1 MIVDTKFSTIH
12 KTQVV
17 ESAFDIDEASKAHIL
32 GILRSKLY
40 TDKIYAIIREYSA
53 NASDAHTEAGYPQR
67 PIKVTLPKASNNVF
81 DAGTYFK
88 VRDYGTG
95 LNDAQVREVYVKYGK
110 STKRGSNDQIGGL
123 GLGCKSGFA
132 YSDTFTITAI
142 CRETVLMED
151 LSEKE
156 ANIQRQYTA
165 YIDESGIGRV
175 ALLDESMTDEPTGVE
190 ICIPVRPE
198 DIPNFYIK
206 AKQTFRFFA
215 VKPIIT
221 PNGLISFED
230 EKRILEGS
238 GWYVSNS
245 PPVQQQNSWGGY
257 NNYNNRSDPAFVI
270 MGGIG
275 YPIDSNA
282 LQLQNSSYN
291 TLLSSCGLRLEF
303 GIGEIEIAANR
314 EGIEYKD
321 ATKKHLVARL
331 KIALEEIAKMV
342 SAKIND
348 SKNLIEAKWSAHKL
362 IKDKFYSLT
371 LPTPPKW
378 KGYDINSTIL
388 KKLQSNNVNV
398 ERGSVDGVGFKTKNS
413 YSEVS
418 AHEITPEKTFIVVN
432 DGPSH
437 WRKRSKYLY
446 NQKAKVHGHITFI
459 VVTFAEDEAHNEA
472 WKKANG
478 WDEIPH
484 TLLSTVEIPKDV
496 VEEEREFNRKY
507 SVKCFKYA
515 RLASRGNN
523 SDHWEQAEIDK
534 ADGDGVYIVL
544 DRFKWKHKNG
554 EVKDLSDLD
563 GVLTFLTS
571 IGKPVAELHGVKKS
585 DTEEIG
591 EGWQTLEDYVKEHA
605 SAYAIKHDVA
615 RKYYGYHASLSYEHN
630 NFVALEGIIKSI
642 DDATS
647 PFAQVI
653 KTVVEYRSYKKDA
666 DNYSR
671 YASILLDNGAVD
683 KSYSES
689 LHGLVE
695 EVKVRYPMLKATNLF
710 RGWFPTTDYG
720 LVVDYVNLVDG
731 LNKE

>member
-1 MIVDTKFSTIH
+1 MILSDKFTTIH

-17 ESAFDIDEASKAHIL
+17 ESSFDIDEASKAHIL

-40 TDKIYAIIREYSA
+40 TDKIYAVIREYSA
-53 NASDAHTEAGYPQR
+53 NASDAHTEAGYPER

-95 LNDAQVREVYVKYGK
+95 LNDEQVREVYVKYGK
-110 STKRGSNDQIGGL
+110 STKRMSNDQIGGL

-142 CRETVLMED
+142 C
-151 LSEKE
+151 KE
-156 ANIQRQYTA
+156 NVQLGDGQIVEAHVKRQYTA

-175 ALLDESMTDEPTGVE
+175 ALLDESMTDEETGVE

-198 DIPNFYIK
+198 DINIFHTK

-215 VKPIIT
+215 VKPIIV
-221 PNGLISFED
+221 PNNAITFED
-230 EKRILEGS
+230 EKKILQGS
-238 GWYVSNS
+238 GWYVTNS
-245 PPVQQQNSWGGY
+245 PAENQGYSSWS
-257 NNYNNRSDPAFVI
+257 NYNRSDPAYII

-275 YPIDSNA
+275 YPVDANA

-291 TLLSSCGLRLEF
+291 ILLSSCGLRLEF

-314 EGIEYKD
+314 EGVEYKD
-321 ATKKHLVARL
+321 ATKKLLVARL
-331 KIALEEIAKMV
+331 KTALDEIAKMV
-342 SAKIND
+342 SAKINE
-348 SKNLIEAKWSAHKL
+348 SKNLIEAKWAAYKL
-362 IKDKFYSLT
+362 IKEKFYSLT

-378 KGYDINSTIL
+378 KGHEINYTIL
-388 KKLQSNNVNV
+388 KKVQSNEVLV
-398 ERGSVDGVGFKTKNS
+398 ERGYVDGVGFKTKKY
-413 YSEVS
+413 YSEITCS
-418 AHEITPEKTFIVVN
+418 EIVPEKTFIVVN
-432 DGPSH
+432 DGVNH
-437 WRKRSKYLY
+437 WRKRSKYFY
-446 NQKAKVHGHITFI
+446 NQKAKEHGSIVFA
-459 VVTFAEDEAHNEA
+459 VVTFSEDEAQNEA

-478 WDEIPH
+478 WEDIPH
-484 TLLSTVEIPKDV
+484 TLLSTIEIPKDV

-507 SVKCFKYA
+507 SVKCFKYT
-515 RLASRGNN
+515 RLQSRGNN

-554 EVKDLSDLD
+554 ETKDLSDLD
-563 GVLTFLTS
+563 SVLQFLTS
-571 IGKPVAELHGVKKS
+571 IGKPVKELYGVKKS

-591 EGWQTLEDYVKEHA
+591 DGWQTLEDYVKEHA
-605 SAYAIKHDVA
+605 TAYAVKHDVA
-615 RKYYGYHASLSYEHN
+615 KKYYGYQASLSYEHN
-630 NFVALEGIIKSI
+630 NFVALEGVVNNIE
-642 DDATS
+642 DASS

-666 DNYSR
+666 DNYSK

-683 KSYSES
+683 KSYSDS

-695 EVKVRYPMLKATNLF
+695 EVKVRYPMLKATNIF
-710 RGWFPTTDYG
+710 RGWFPATDYG
-720 LVVDYVNLVDG
+720 LVIDYVNLVDG